1 MTSTKVDI
9 ILIRISEQRL
19 YLLDEKDQ
27 VLIDYPVSTSLYG
40 SGNQK
45 DSYKT
50 PLGLHCIKEK
60 IGDGCP
66 ENEVFIGR
74 KPQGVLDDLI
84 ANNVGLSEDII
95 TSRIL
100 WLEGLQPGVNQ
111 GGDVDTCER
120 HIYIHGTPDEESI
133 GYPAS
138 HGCIRMNNQHVIDLY
153 DRVETG
159 CAVNI
164 ID

>member
-1 MTSTKVDI
+1 MLFRS
-9 ILIRISEQRL
+9 
-19 YLLDEKDQ
+19 
-27 VLIDYPVSTSLYG
+27 DYPVSTSLYG
-40 SGNQK
+40 VGNLK

-60 IGDGCP
+60 IGDDMP

-74 KPQGVLDDLI
+74 QPQGLLDDLI

-100 WLEGLQPGVNQ
+100 WLDGLQPGINKE
-111 GGDVDTCER
+111 GDVDTYDR
-120 HIYIHGTPDEESI
+120 YIYIHGTVDEESI
-133 GYPAS
+133 GTPAS
-138 HGCIRMNNQHVIDLY
+138 HGCIRMRNRDVIDLY
-153 DRVETG
+153 DRVDIG
-159 CAVNI
+159 CVVKI

>member
-1 MTSTKVDI
+1 MISRVDI

-19 YLLDEKDQ
+19 YLLDEKDSI
-27 VLIDYPVSTSLYG
+27 LIDYPVSTSLYG
-40 SGNQK
+40 VGNQK

-60 IGDGCP
+60 IGDDMP

-74 KPQGVLDDLI
+74 QPQGLLDDLI

-100 WLEGLQPGVNQ
+100 WLDGLQPGINKE
-111 GGDVDTCER
+111 GDVDSYDR
-120 HIYIHGTPDEESI
+120 YIYIHGTVDEESI
-133 GYPAS
+133 GTPAS
-138 HGCIRMNNQHVIDLY
+138 HGCIRMRNRDVIDLY
-153 DRVETG
+153 DRVDIG
-159 CAVNI
+159 CAVKI